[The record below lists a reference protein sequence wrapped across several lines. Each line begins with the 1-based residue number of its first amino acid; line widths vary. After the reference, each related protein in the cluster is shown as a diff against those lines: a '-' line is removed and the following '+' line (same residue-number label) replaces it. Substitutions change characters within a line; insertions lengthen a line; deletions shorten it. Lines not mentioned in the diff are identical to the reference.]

1 MATTFE
7 KLISLVAYDNALTE
21 RTDDFYLRA
30 KTQPRTLGIT
40 EIAAKQPG
48 NWASTAK
55 TRWDNTPRP
64 YPHKGAHPYP
74 RKGMH
79 PHPSKGRHPHP
90 ERPYLYETLKKTPN
104 E

>member
-40 EIAAKQPG
+40 EIARE
-48 NWASTAK
+48 TARQLGK
-55 TRWDNTPRP
+55 YGENP
-64 YPHKGAHPYP
+64 
-74 RKGMH
+74 
-79 PHPSKGRHPHP
+79 
-90 ERPYLYETLKKTPN
+90 
-104 E
+104 

>member
-40 EIAAKQPG
+40 EIARE
-48 NWASTAK
+48 TARQLGK
-55 TRWDNTPRP
+55 YGENPLGYFIR
-64 YPHKGAHPYP
+64 
-74 RKGMH
+74 
-79 PHPSKGRHPHP
+79 
-90 ERPYLYETLKKTPN
+90 TLCSCQAVFYFFEFLFRNPCCFRSPQQS
-104 E
+104 

>member
-30 KTQPRTLGIT
+30 KTQPRTPGHHRDSPRNSPAIGQVRRKPVGIT
-40 EIAAKQPG
+40 PHG
-48 NWASTAK
+48 P
-55 TRWDNTPRP
+55 TPIRV
-64 YPHKGAHPYP
+64 
-74 RKGMH
+74 RT
-79 PHPSKGRHPHP
+79 PHP

>member
-40 EIAAKQPG
+40 EIA
-48 NWASTAK
+48 
-55 TRWDNTPRP
+55 R
-64 YPHKGAHPYP
+64 
-74 RKGMH
+74 
-79 PHPSKGRHPHP
+79 
-90 ERPYLYETLKKTPN
+90 ETVSYTHLTLPTN
-104 E
+104 SLV

>member
-40 EIAAKQPG
+40 EIARETARQLGKYGENPLGSRTSTPIVRRIMTIRFSVIWAK
-48 NWASTAK
+48 SF
-55 TRWDNTPRP
+55 
-64 YPHKGAHPYP
+64 
-74 RKGMH
+74 
-79 PHPSKGRHPHP
+79 
-90 ERPYLYETLKKTPN
+90 PN
-104 E
+104 LRQ